1 MSSLKHI
8 RKFPRLGFT
17 EEARVYDQNG
27 RELGIVSEVSGS
39 GMGLEAPSASTI
51 ESLSVGQ
58 RLRLSIVEPGA
69 RATNVV
75 EAVVRFREGNKLG
88 VEFVE
93 VVADKPL

>member
-1 MSSLKHI
+1 VSSLKHI
-8 RKFPRLGFT
+8 RKFPRLGIA

-51 ESLSVGQ
+51 ESVQIGQ
-58 RLRLSIVEPGA
+58 RLRLSIVEPGS

-75 EAVVRFREGNKLG
+75 EAVVRFRDGNKLG

-93 VVADKPL
+93 VVPDKSL

>member
-1 MSSLKHI
+1 
-8 RKFPRLGFT
+8 
-17 EEARVYDQNG
+17 
-27 RELGIVSEVSGS
+27 
-39 GMGLEAPSASTI
+39 MGLEAPSASAI

-58 RLRLSIVEPGA
+58 RLRLSIVEPGT

-93 VVADKPL
+93 VVPDKPL

>member
-8 RKFPRLGFT
+8 RKFPRLGIS

-39 GMGLEAPSASTI
+39 GMGLEALTASAI
-51 ESLSVGQ
+51 ESLKVGD
-58 RLRLSIVEPGA
+58 RLRLSIVEPGS

-75 EAVVRFREGNKLG
+75 EAVVRFHEGSKLG

-93 VVADKPL
+93 VVPDRPL